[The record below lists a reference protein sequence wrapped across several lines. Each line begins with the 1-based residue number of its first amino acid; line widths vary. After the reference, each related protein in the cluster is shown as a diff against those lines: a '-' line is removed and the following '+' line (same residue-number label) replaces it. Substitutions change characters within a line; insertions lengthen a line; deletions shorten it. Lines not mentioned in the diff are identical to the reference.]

1 MQKRTLKKSVL
12 ALFMVLLLTLSGCTQ
27 TQNNTVEMTGRY
39 IAVVCKGSQHE
50 FWKSVEQGARDA
62 GEELGIRITFEAP
75 EDESQ
80 IDVQMELMEKAIE
93 QNADAIVL
101 APLDT
106 ERLNPLIEKANQKKI
121 PVITLDS
128 DVTSPLREA
137 TIGTDNTSAGSIA
150 ARNAMSLI
158 GEKGQ
163 IAVISYVE
171 GAQTAIER
179 NAGFLNEIEANNQK
193 HNMEV
198 VDLQFSGGDADK
210 SYEIAKKYI
219 ETYPDLR
226 CIYAANEG
234 CAVGTARAVE
244 ELGKTGKI
252 VVIGFDSSDQEID
265 YLDRG
270 VIQGMMVQ
278 NPYNMGY
285 LGVRNINKVLDG
297 KSIEEKI
304 DTGATYVDGNNLKD
318 EDTQWLLYPLG
329 KNEK

>member
-1 MQKRTLKKSVL
+1 MQNRINKKL
-12 ALFMVLLLTLSGCTQ
+12 IALLMVSILLLSGCTQ
-27 TQNNTVEMTGRY
+27 VQESGVTSTKRY

-50 FWKSVEQGARDA
+50 FWRSVELGARDA
-62 GEELGIRITFEAP
+62 GEELGIKITFEAP

-80 IDVQMELMEKAIE
+80 IDVQIELMEKAIE
-93 QNADAIVL
+93 QKANAIVL

-106 ERLNPLIEKANQKKI
+106 EQLNPVIEKANQQNI

-137 TIGTDNTSAGSIA
+137 TIGTDNASAGSIA
-150 ARNAMSLI
+150 ARNAISLI
-158 GEKGQ
+158 GGEGQ
-163 IAVISYVE
+163 IAIISFVE

-179 NAGFLNEIEANNQK
+179 NSGFLEEIKANNQK
-193 HNMEV
+193 QKMEI
-198 VDLQFSGGDADK
+198 VDTQYSGGDVDK
-210 SYEIAKKYI
+210 SYEIAKNYI

-234 CAVGTARAVE
+234 CAVGAAKAVE
-244 ELGKTGKI
+244 EMGKAGDL

-265 YLDRG
+265 YLARG
-270 VIQGMMVQ
+270 IIQGMMVQ

-285 LGVRNINKVLDG
+285 LGVRNINKVLEG

-304 DTGATYVDGNNLKD
+304 DTGATYVDGENLYD

>member
-1 MQKRTLKKSVL
+1 MQKLVLKKSFALLMVFVL
-12 ALFMVLLLTLSGCTQ
+12 ILSGCTQ
-27 TQNNTVEMTGRY
+27 IQGSSVAPSGRY

-50 FWKSVEQGARDA
+50 FWRSVELGARDA
-62 GEELGIRITFEAP
+62 GKELGIKITFEAP

-80 IDVQMELMEKAIE
+80 IDVQIEMMDKAIAGK
-93 QNADAIVL
+93 ADAIVL

-106 ERLNPLIEKANQKKI
+106 ERLNPVIEKANEQNI

-128 DVTSPLREA
+128 DVTSPLRKA

-150 ARNAMSLI
+150 ARNAISLI
-158 GEKGQ
+158 HGEGQ
-163 IAVISYVE
+163 IAVISYVK
-171 GAQTAIER
+171 GAQTANER
-179 NAGFLNEIEANNQK
+179 NAGFLKEIEANNQDK
-193 HNMEV
+193 KMEV
-198 VDLQFSGGDADK
+198 MDLQYSGGDADK

-219 ETYPDLR
+219 ESYPDLR

-244 ELGKTGKI
+244 EMGKTGQL

-265 YLDRG
+265 YLSRG

-304 DTGATYVDGNNLKD
+304 DTGATYVNSENLND

-329 KNEK
+329 KNEE